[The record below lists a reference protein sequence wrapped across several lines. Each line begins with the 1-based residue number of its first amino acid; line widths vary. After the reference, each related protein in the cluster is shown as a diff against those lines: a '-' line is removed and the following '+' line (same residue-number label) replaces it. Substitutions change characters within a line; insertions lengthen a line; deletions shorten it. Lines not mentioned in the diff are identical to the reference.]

1 MPSTQIN
8 ATCASE
14 EEVNVWLK
22 DMQEAQHAIFDQM
35 SILETSI
42 AMIVEEL
49 TTMKT
54 KNKGSNHSLGQ
65 IAQLLDHVFPG
76 NSWQMKKPWW
86 EPPYLKDCHDAQND
100 DLYNKITS
108 PPFEGCH

>member
-1 MPSTQIN
+1 M
-8 ATCASE
+8 
-14 EEVNVWLK
+14 WLK

-54 KNKGSNHSLGQ
+54 KSKGSNHSLGQ

-76 NSWQMKKPWW
+76 NSWQMKKP
-86 EPPYLKDCHDAQND
+86 
-100 DLYNKITS
+100 
-108 PPFEGCH
+108 